1 MKPNMKNPI
10 TNREKLDQWL
20 DGFVTERKL
29 WIATFGCT
37 MVFLLVDTVER
48 ALLQFVV
55 MAVIV
60 FVYKR
65 IIGFEPKTDAEDGES
80 SVT

>member
-1 MKPNMKNPI
+1 MNNPN

-29 WIATFGCT
+29 WIATFACT
-37 MVFLLVDTVER
+37 FVFLLIDSAER

-55 MAVIV
+55 MAIIV
-60 FVYKR
+60 CIYKR
-65 IIGFEPKTDAEDGES
+65 FIGFEPKTAAVDDES
-80 SVT
+80 SVTK